1 MAQIQFSLIK
11 KKKDWTSRTF
21 ANPPLPTS
29 DNISFLPY
37 PPHSPSPSP
46 TLPTHKVDVICVSSL
61 KKFRASRL
69 NIDEQWYKGAKK
81 NVQKLKK

>member
-11 KKKDWTSRTF
+11 KKKIGRPEHSLTLRSLHPITSHFYLT
-21 ANPPLPTS
+21 
-29 DNISFLPY
+29 

-46 TLPTHKVDVICVSSL
+46 TLPTHKVDVTCVSSL